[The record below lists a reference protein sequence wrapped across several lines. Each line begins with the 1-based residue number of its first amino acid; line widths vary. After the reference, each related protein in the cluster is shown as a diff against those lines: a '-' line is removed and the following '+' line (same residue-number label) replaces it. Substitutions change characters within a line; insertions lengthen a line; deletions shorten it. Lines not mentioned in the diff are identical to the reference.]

1 MSIFDKINEIENP
14 TEVNK
19 DILMKNGYQ
28 ESLWG
33 APDIWYDSNR
43 IKHVSR
49 PDCKTCYTKIISGK
63 FKEKY
68 RNILMDV
75 SVEIIYFPE
84 IFEGYVTSLDGR
96 GIKSA
101 NRIIIMS
108 NSDMLENELINIKGL
123 LIEDMSDLR
132 MAEMLIRK
140 KLR

>member
-1 MSIFDKINEIENP
+1 MSIFDKIDEIENP
-14 TEVNK
+14 IKVNK

-33 APDIWYDSNR
+33 APDVWYDSNR

-49 PDCKTCYTKIISGK
+49 PDCKICYTKIIVGR

-68 RNILMDV
+68 RNVLIDV

-96 GIKSA
+96 GVKSA
-101 NRIIIMS
+101 NRIFIMS
-108 NSDMLENELINIKGL
+108 NSDVLDNELADIKGL
-123 LIEDMSDLR
+123 LIEDISDLR